1 MLDNNTKRKILEA
14 FHNDTVGRCHFGQ
27 DKVVA
32 KVSARYY
39 WKTANNDA
47 ADWVCYN
54 VTSAIVQCRTM
65 SITISVSL
73 MLVIR
78 VPYISL

>member
-1 MLDNNTKRKILEA
+1 M
-14 FHNDTVGRCHFGQ
+14 
-27 DKVVA
+27 A

-39 WKTANNDA
+39 WKTTNNDV

-54 VTSAIVQCRTM
+54 VTAAIVQCRAM

-73 MLVIR
+73 MLVIS